1 MSENQLLDA
10 YEKEFG
16 ITGDDEMDDGEDE
29 AAIVQE
35 INLIKQ
41 KSEQAKTI
49 ADESELMLVYRESVD
64 NYMDKGQTTKA
75 IEDRDKRIEQEI
87 AKLSKSDPNYDKK
100 CEKIKVD

>member
-1 MSENQLLDA
+1 MTENQLLDA

-75 IEDRDKRIEQEI
+75 IEDRDKRILQEI

-100 CEKIKVD
+100 CEKIKTD